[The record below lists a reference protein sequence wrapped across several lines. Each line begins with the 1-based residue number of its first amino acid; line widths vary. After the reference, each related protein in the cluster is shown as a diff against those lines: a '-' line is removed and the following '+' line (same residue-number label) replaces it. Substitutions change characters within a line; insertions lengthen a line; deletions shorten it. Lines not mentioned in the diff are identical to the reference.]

1 MLYKKKHHLVQ
12 LSNIK
17 VIYMKKV
24 SLLCVLLPVL
34 LCSCKSTNNN
44 ENKFSNTMSIN
55 ESLSSYTSASD
66 SSSETQNSI
75 ITSSSEEATA
85 DITSREQSS
94 SDEEVA
100 EKFDLVIETDQPYYF
115 TEDTKITFTL
125 YNTNRKPFTY
135 KTDFFLQIKKDGE
148 WKYYPTKSGLINYEY
163 KTETT
168 DSQFVYLTFDLEEE
182 YNLPLKEGTYRI
194 IQESDEDV
202 ITSNSF
208 TISHRD
214 SDIMNE

>member
-1 MLYKKKHHLVQ
+1 
-12 LSNIK
+12 
-17 VIYMKKV
+17 
-24 SLLCVLLPVL
+24 
-34 LCSCKSTNNN
+34 
-44 ENKFSNTMSIN
+44 MSIN

-66 SSSETQNSI
+66 SSSETQNNI

-100 EKFDLVIETDQPYYF
+100 EKFDLVIETDHPYYF

-135 KTDFFLQIKKDGE
+135 KTDFFLQIKEDSE

-182 YNLPLKEGTYRI
+182 YNLPLQEGTYRI
-194 IQESDEDV
+194 IQESDED
-202 ITSNSF
+202 ILTSNTF
-208 TISHRD
+208 TVSHRD

>member
-24 SLLCVLLPVL
+24 LILCVLLPVL
-34 LCSCKSTNNN
+34 LCSCKSANNN
-44 ENKFSNTMSIN
+44 ENTFSSTTSTN

-66 SSSETQNSI
+66 SSYKMQSSI
-75 ITSSSEEATA
+75 ITPSREETTA
-85 DITSREQSS
+85 DITSREPSS
-94 SDEEVA
+94 VDEEVS
-100 EKFDLVIETDQPYYF
+100 EEFDLVIETERPYYF

-168 DSQFVYLTFDLEEE
+168 DSHFIYLTLNLEEE
-182 YNLPLKEGTYRI
+182 YNLPLQEGTYRI

-202 ITSNSF
+202 LTSNTF

-214 SDIMNE
+214 SDIMHE